1 MRVIL
6 AEDEIT
12 ASRKLANL
20 LLRAE
25 PSIDIVAFPESVKA
39 AVDWLQHHT
48 APDLA
53 FFDIRLSDALSFEI
67 FDQCRIDF
75 PVIFVTAYD
84 DYLLKAFDYNAIH
97 YLLKPV
103 TEEKLKKA
111 LQKVKQLETHFM
123 SGVGQFLKELKI
135 NAGSR
140 DRVLVHKGAYL
151 VPLEASLIAYV
162 FTEHKISFV
171 RSGDGELYVAD
182 QTLTELEDRL
192 DPVLFFRA
200 NRQYLVNRDFIIK
213 FKSIEQSKI
222 LLELK
227 PSTRQEIIIGKENAV
242 GFRKWIKVYKSRQ

>member
-20 LLRAE
+20 LLRAD
-25 PSIDIVAFPESVKA
+25 PSIEIVASPESVKA
-39 AVDWLQHHT
+39 AVDWLQNH
-48 APDLA
+48 APPDLA

-67 FDQCRIDF
+67 FDHCRIDF
-75 PVIFVTAYD
+75 PVIFVTAHD
-84 DYLLKAFDYNAIH
+84 DYLLEAFDHNAVH

-103 TEEKLKKA
+103 TEEKLKNA
-111 LQKVKQLETHFM
+111 LLKFKQLETHFM
-123 SGVGQFLKELKI
+123 SGASQFLKEQKI
-135 NAGSR
+135 NTGPR

-151 VPLEASLIAYV
+151 VPLEASGIAYV

-171 RSGDGELYVAD
+171 RSGNGELYVAD

-192 DPVLFFRA
+192 DPLLFFRA

-222 LLELK
+222 LLELN
-227 PSTRQEIIIGKENAV
+227 PPTRQEVIIGKENAV
-242 GFRKWIKVYKSRQ
+242 GFRKWIKDNKSH